1 MQNDIAS
8 KVAASL
14 NNEQARQQLIE
25 IIKSQATEIQRRGN
39 RIVDLED
46 KNDILQKQVNII
58 ATANKQL
65 ETMIETLRSERTK
78 LLQEIEEIKNKES
91 VISKQKKVKSSTQQ
105 AA

>member
-1 MQNDIAS
+1 MQIDIAS

-25 IIKSQATEIQRRGN
+25 IIKSQAAEIQRRGN

-46 KNDILQKQVNII
+46 KNDILQKNVNII

-78 LLQEIEEIKNKES
+78 LLQEIGEIKNKETT
-91 VISKQKKVKSSTQQ
+91 ISKQKKVKSNTQQ
-105 AA
+105 VA

>member
-25 IIKSQATEIQRRGN
+25 IIKSQAAEIQRRGN

-46 KNDILQKQVNII
+46 KNDILQKNVNII

-78 LLQEIEEIKNKES
+78 LLQEIEELKNNQPA
-91 VISKQKKVKSSTQQ
+91 VSKQKKVKNSAQQ